1 MVEATKGKQGKE
13 QKLTLLG
20 HLQEI
25 RRRLVYS
32 VIALI
37 ITVGISFI
45 FTDRIIKF
53 LISRVP
59 PGVTIIAIEVTETF
73 AIWFKVC
80 LYSAFIMALPF
91 FMYQLVMFIRPAL
104 TRKERGYLYVLLPA
118 VLLFFFS
125 GAAFAWFVFLPHAL
139 DFLLNFGKGIGVVP
153 EIRIGNL
160 ISFEVQI
167 IFWMGV
173 VFELPVVTFFLSK
186 IGILTHRWLIK
197 QWKWA
202 FIGAFII
209 GAIITPTPDP
219 INQTIVSIPI
229 FLLYL
234 LGILTAWIGRRGKK
248 SPA

>member
-1 MVEATKGKQGKE
+1 MVEATKGKRGKE

-37 ITVGISFI
+37 ITVAISFI

-53 LISRVP
+53 LISQAPPEVP
-59 PGVTIIAIEVTETF
+59 IIAIEVTETF

-80 LYSAFIMALPF
+80 LYSALVMAIPF

-118 VLLFFFS
+118 VLLFFLG

-139 DFLLNFGKGIGVVP
+139 EFLLDFGKGLGISP
-153 EIRIGNL
+153 QIRIGNL

-167 IFWMGV
+167 VFWMGV

-186 IGILTHRWLIK
+186 IGILTHRWLVK

-234 LGILTAWIGRRGKK
+234 LGILTAWLGRRGKK